1 MKQNRKCEM
10 ENRKCEMENTKY
22 EMENR
27 IRKDIKLQIRCTL
40 RGIKKKKNTL
50 PDLVRETV
58 ENQNKKI
65 LKTATEKDR
74 QDTMGYDGT
83 PWT

>member
-1 MKQNRKCEM
+1 MKQ
-10 ENRKCEMENTKY
+10 NRKCEMENTKY

-27 IRKDIKLQIRCTL
+27 NQERHKTTDKTYTERDKLL
-40 RGIKKKKNTL
+40 KKKNTL

-65 LKTATEKDR
+65 LKTATEKGR

>member
-27 IRKDIKLQIRCTL
+27 IRKDIKLQIRRTL
-40 RGIKKKKNTL
+40 RGIKKKKKYPARFSKRNS
-50 PDLVRETV
+50 RK
-58 ENQNKKI
+58 QK
-65 LKTATEKDR
+65 
-74 QDTMGYDGT
+74 
-83 PWT
+83 

>member
-40 RGIKKKKNTL
+40 RGIKKKKI
-50 PDLVRETV
+50 PC
-58 ENQNKKI
+58 QI
-65 LKTATEKDR
+65 
-74 QDTMGYDGT
+74 
-83 PWT
+83 